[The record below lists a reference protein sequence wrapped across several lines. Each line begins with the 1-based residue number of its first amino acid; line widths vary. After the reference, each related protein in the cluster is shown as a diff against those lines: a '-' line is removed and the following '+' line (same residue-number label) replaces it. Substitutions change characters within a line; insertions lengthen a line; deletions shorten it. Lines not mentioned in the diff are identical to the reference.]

1 MDFNPK
7 EIQKFYDTWAP
18 MLQALPAVIEAAERG
33 EELKRGITTLERQL
47 QGIQQQIAET
57 EAKVDPV
64 RKSVDAKISEL
75 RNMQAE
81 AESGYKQYI
90 IDAKAHIAEI
100 NKETDAEVARIKGK
114 IGEANAELRNVE
126 RELAMSKAKADA
138 EFKQHKQA
146 IESEMADLEA
156 KKQAIED
163 ALASLK
169 AKIG

>member
-18 MLQALPAVIEAAERG
+18 MLQALPAVITAAERG
-33 EELKRGITTLERQL
+33 EELKRGIATLERQL
-47 QGIQQQIAET
+47 QGIQKEISET

-64 RKSVDAKISEL
+64 RKDVNEKISQL
-75 RNMQAE
+75 NNMKAE
-81 AESGYKQYI
+81 AESGYKQYL
-90 IDAKAHIAEI
+90 IDAKAHIAEVD
-100 NKETDAEVARIKGK
+100 KETEAEVARIKGK
-114 IGEANAELRNVE
+114 ISAANVELRDVE
-126 RELAMSKAKADA
+126 RDLTISKAKADA
-138 EFKQHKQA
+138 EFKQYKQT

-156 KKQAIED
+156 KKKAIED